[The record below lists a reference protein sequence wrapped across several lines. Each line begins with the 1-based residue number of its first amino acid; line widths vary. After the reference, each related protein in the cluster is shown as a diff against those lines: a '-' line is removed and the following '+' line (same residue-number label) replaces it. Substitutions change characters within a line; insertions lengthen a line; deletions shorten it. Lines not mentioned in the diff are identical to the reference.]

1 MTPLKEIGECL
12 VIDGDDE
19 YFFRPSLI
27 AMSSIGEPGE
37 IVSTFHALHSDAAKP
52 LLRRAYDAYGAIPHW
67 VIDHARRPEF
77 TKPAIYAAMDV
88 LTACCNRDASPLV
101 GVLVPSKTKKRT
113 FLYRPGKMPA
123 ADIIIFAHSLMTHGI
138 IGKAQVRRLQRHE
151 GGQTTSEF
159 NAFEYISAARN
170 HFGMS
175 RSEAEQLTM
184 TEFTM
189 LLAAKYPDQKGFTRD
204 EYDKVADDYFE
215 RKAKRLGKVA

>member
-1 MTPLKEIGECL
+1 MTQLKEMGECL

-37 IVSTFHALHSDAAKP
+37 IVLTFHALYSDEATP
-52 LLRRAYDAYGAIPHW
+52 LLRRAYDAYGAIPYW
-67 VIDHARRPEF
+67 VIGHARRPEF
-77 TKPAIYAAMDV
+77 TKPALYAAINV
-88 LTACCNRDASPLV
+88 LSACCNRNASPLV
-101 GVLVPSKTKKRT
+101 GVLVLSKTKKRT

-123 ADIIIFAHSLMTHGI
+123 ADMVIFAQALMTHGI
-138 IGKAQVRRLQRHE
+138 IGKAKVRRLQRHE
-151 GGQTTSEF
+151 GGQATSEF
-159 NAFEYISAARN
+159 NAFDYISAARN

-175 RSEAEQLTM
+175 RVEAEQLTM

-215 RKAKRLGKVA
+215 RKAKRLGKAA

>member
-37 IVSTFHALHSDAAKP
+37 IVSTFHALHSDEATP
-52 LLRRAYDAYGAIPHW
+52 LLRRAYDAYGAIPRW
-67 VIDHARRPEF
+67 VIEHARRPDF
-77 TKPAIYAAMDV
+77 TKPALYAAMDV

-123 ADIIIFAHSLMTHGI
+123 TDMIIFAHSLMTHGI
-138 IGKAQVRRLQRHE
+138 IGKAKVRRLQRHE

-175 RSEAEQLTM
+175 RDEAEQLTM

-204 EYDKVADDYFE
+204 EYDKVSDDYFA
-215 RKAKRLGKVA
+215 RKARKLAKAA

>member
-1 MTPLKEIGECL
+1 MTPLKEIGEYL

-37 IVSTFHALHSDAAKP
+37 IVSMFHALHSDETTP
-52 LLRRAYDAYGAIPHW
+52 LLRRAYDAYGTIPRW
-67 VIDHARRPEF
+67 VIEHARRPEH

-88 LTACCNRDASPLV
+88 LSACCNRDASPLV
-101 GVLVPSKTKKRT
+101 GVLVPSKTNKRT

-123 ADIIIFAHSLMTHGI
+123 TDIIIFAHSLMTHDI
-138 IGKAQVRRLQRHE
+138 IGKAKLRRLQRHE

-175 RSEAEQLTM
+175 RNEAEQLTM

-189 LLAAKYPDQKGFTRD
+189 LLAAKYPEQKGFTRE
-204 EYDKVADDYFE
+204 EYDQVANEYLE
-215 RKAKRLGKVA
+215 RKHGS